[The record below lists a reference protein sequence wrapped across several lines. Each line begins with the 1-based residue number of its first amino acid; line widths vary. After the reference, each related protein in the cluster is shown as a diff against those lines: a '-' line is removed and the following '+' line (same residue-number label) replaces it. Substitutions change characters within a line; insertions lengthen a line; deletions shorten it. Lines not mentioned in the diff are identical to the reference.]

1 MTGRVRVKICGLTRL
16 EDAELAAELGADA
29 LGFIFWPKSPRA
41 VDADRVRAISRA
53 LPAMPLRVG
62 VFVDAPPD
70 DVAVVAARAGLDA
83 IQLHGGESV
92 DVYESLG
99 LRILRVVSVADEA
112 DAKAATALPAHV
124 TPLVDAVDPVRRGG
138 TGTTVDWTRAATVAR
153 QRPIVLAGGLTPEN
167 VGEAIARV
175 RPWGVDVAS
184 GVESSPGVKSADR
197 LRAFF
202 ASVRAAGE
210 DE

>member
-1 MTGRVRVKICGLTRL
+1 VSGRVRVKICGLTRR
-16 EDAELAAELGADA
+16 EDAALAASLGADA
-29 LGFIFWPKSPRA
+29 LGFIVWPKSPRA
-41 VDADRVRAISRA
+41 VDADRVRTISRA

-62 VFVDAPPD
+62 VFVDAPPA
-70 DVAVVAARAGLDA
+70 DVAAIAARAGLDA
-83 IQLHGGESV
+83 IQLHGGEPV
-92 DVYESLG
+92 DAYESLG
-99 LRILRVVSVADEA
+99 LRILRVANVADDAGTEA
-112 DAKAATALPAHV
+112 AGALPAHV

-138 TGTTVDWTRAATVAR
+138 TGMTVDWTRAAALAR
-153 QRPIVLAGGLTPEN
+153 RRPIVLAGGLTPEN

-184 GVESSPGVKSADR
+184 GVEASPGVKSADR

-202 ASVRAAGE
+202 ARVRAAGE

>member
-1 MTGRVRVKICGLTRL
+1 
-16 EDAELAAELGADA
+16 
-29 LGFIFWPKSPRA
+29 
-41 VDADRVRAISRA
+41 
-53 LPAMPLRVG
+53 
-62 VFVDAPPD
+62 
-70 DVAVVAARAGLDA
+70 
-83 IQLHGGESV
+83 
-92 DVYESLG
+92 
-99 LRILRVVSVADEA
+99 
-112 DAKAATALPAHV
+112 
-124 TPLVDAVDPVRRGG
+124 
-138 TGTTVDWTRAATVAR
+138 
-153 QRPIVLAGGLTPEN
+153 VLAGGLTPEN

>member
-1 MTGRVRVKICGLTRL
+1 
-16 EDAELAAELGADA
+16 
-29 LGFIFWPKSPRA
+29 
-41 VDADRVRAISRA
+41 
-53 LPAMPLRVG
+53 MPLRVG

-138 TGTTVDWTRAATVAR
+138 TGTTVDWTRAATVSR
-153 QRPIVLAGGLTPEN
+153 RRPIVLAGGLTPEN